1 MQHETVGQI
10 FKMMYDF
17 IKIHELK
24 LQLLFQKIRCPPQ
37 AVSSHLVQILLCD
50 ITCVSNLSQLIKRL
64 IIILAQ
70 CFILI
75 NGQSSMLIY
84 VSFFKDGFKWGNQTW
99 KLSLMD
105 DVFWALI
112 MEPFAPF
119 IKLACFHMSW
129 HKHQTTKQVLKN
141 ETSSQ
146 INDVEVTHC
155 L

>member
-1 MQHETVGQI
+1 
-10 FKMMYDF
+10 MMYDF
-17 IKIHELK
+17 IKIDELK

-50 ITCVSNLSQLIKRL
+50 ITCVSNLSQLIKP
-64 IIILAQ
+64 AYYH
-70 CFILI
+70 FAP
-75 NGQSSMLIY
+75 MLHPDKWS
-84 VSFFKDGFKWGNQTW
+84 VLNANLCLFFKDGFKWGNQTW

-119 IKLACFHMSW
+119 IKLACFHLSW